1 MQILDFRFEPV
12 VRISIIIVSYNVKY
26 FLEQCLCSVM
36 KGIDESST
44 TGSQWEVEV
53 FVIDNNS
60 ADGSIEYLENRFP
73 SVHFIANKENA
84 GFAKANNQ
92 ALKVAKGE
100 YILFLNPDTILP
112 EDFLLRCIQF
122 MEANPDVG
130 ATGVRMIDGSGKF
143 LRESKRG
150 FPTSWASFCKLFGLT
165 SMFPKSKVFSQYYL
179 GHIDENTNH
188 EVEALS
194 GACMLVRREAI
205 EKTGGFDERF
215 FMYAE
220 DIDLSYQI
228 SQLGYKNFYLADL
241 TIIHFKGESTR
252 KDSQYVR
259 LFYSAMTRFVD
270 KHYTDSRG
278 RVYVQFLKLA
288 IWSRALLSFGTIR
301 LEKNAGQPANP
312 RTFFFIGDNGSIEEV
327 KSKNLARGI
336 LARDAAQAD
345 DIILC
350 EGKHFSFKEMIDGM
364 KQAPHRNYRIH
375 SAGSSGIA
383 GSEPVNN
390 PYHRRLPGRRTS

>member
-36 KGIDESST
+36 KGIDEWSMT
-44 TGSQWEVEV
+44 HTQREAEV
-53 FVIDNNS
+53 FVVDNNS
-60 ADGSIEYLENRFP
+60 ADGSIEYLANHFP

-92 ALKVAKGE
+92 ALKMAKGE

-122 MEANPDVG
+122 MEENPDVG
-130 ATGVRMIDGSGKF
+130 ATGVQMIDGSGKF

-165 SMFPKSKVFSQYYL
+165 SMFPKSKVFAQYYL

-194 GACMLVRREAI
+194 GACMLVRREVI

-228 SQLGYKNFYLADL
+228 SQLGYKNFYLANL

-252 KDSQYVR
+252 KNSQYVK
-259 LFYSAMTRFVD
+259 LFYSAMIRFVE
-270 KHYTDSRG
+270 KHYADSRG
-278 RVYVQFLKLA
+278 RIYVQLLKLA
-288 IWSRALLSFGTIR
+288 IWSRALLSFGKIR
-301 LEKNAGQPANP
+301 LAKNADQPVDR
-312 RTFFFIGDNGSIEEV
+312 RTFFFIGDNDSIEEV
-327 KSKNLARGI
+327 QTNDLARGI
-336 LARDAAQAD
+336 VAPDAAHAD

-350 EGKHFSFKEMIDGM
+350 EGKRFSFKEMIDAI
-364 KQAPHRNYRIH
+364 KRAPHRNYQIH
-375 SAGSSGIA
+375 SRGSSGIA
-383 GSEPVNN
+383 GIAK
-390 PYHRRLPGRRTS
+390 